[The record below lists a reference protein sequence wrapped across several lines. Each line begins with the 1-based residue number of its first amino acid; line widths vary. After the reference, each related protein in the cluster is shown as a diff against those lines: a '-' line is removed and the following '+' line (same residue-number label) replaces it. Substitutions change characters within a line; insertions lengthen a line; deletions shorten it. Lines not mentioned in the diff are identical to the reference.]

1 MHVFHP
7 KIEVLQL
14 VRSITLIKEYL
25 KLIDE
30 VYKDVS
36 EIKEYLIE
44 KGVRF

>member
-1 MHVFHP
+1 MQR
-7 KIEVLQL
+7 KY
-14 VRSITLIKEYL
+14 ITFLASKEILPLIREYL
-25 KLIDE
+25 KLINE